1 MKKIIFTTLA
11 FALFFIFSSCG
22 TTDAVE
28 PEKPAEAVEEPL
40 VLNEEP
46 EVMEVEESE
55 EDKEYERSTTNV
67 SVTKETFNEDKARI
81 LKIIEDL
88 DIYMRN
94 GDFKGWYSYLDEE
107 SAQYW
112 TLKPNLT
119 KAASRLP
126 KKGLKLKSI
135 EDYFRFVF
143 IPARKGHKVDE
154 IRYDSETEVKVVE
167 VEDDKDTVYYNFH
180 KINDKWKLS
189 IPKNPD

>member
-1 MKKIIFTTLA
+1 MKKIIFTSLA
-11 FALFFIFSSCG
+11 FALFFIFSGCG
-22 TTDAVE
+22 TTAAVE
-28 PEKPAEAVEEPL
+28 PEKPAEAVVEPA

-46 EVMEVEESE
+46 EVIEVEESE

-67 SVTKETFNEDKARI
+67 SVTKETFSEDKARI

-88 DIYMRN
+88 DLYMRN
-94 GDFKGWYSYLDEE
+94 GDFKGWYGYLDEE

-154 IRYDSETEVKVVE
+154 IRYDSETDVKVVE
-167 VEDDKDTVYYNFH
+167 VEDDKDTVY
-180 KINDKWKLS
+180 
-189 IPKNPD
+189 